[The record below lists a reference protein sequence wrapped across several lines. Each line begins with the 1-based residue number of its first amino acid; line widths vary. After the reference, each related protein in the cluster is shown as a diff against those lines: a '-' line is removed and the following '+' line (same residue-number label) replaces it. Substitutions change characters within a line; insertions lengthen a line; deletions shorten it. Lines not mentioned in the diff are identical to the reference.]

1 MRGLKKPAT
10 KLKVEAIVILKSDHR
25 LEDLLDTAGL
35 ARSTFF
41 YHQQRLNVPDKHI
54 DLKEAIVEVFTQTN
68 HRYGYRRI
76 HTQLRQDGWNI
87 NHKLVYKLMD
97 KLGLKSKVRAKKKYN
112 SYKGTVSHIAENMLD
127 RYFTPDK
134 PNTV

>member
-1 MRGLKKPAT
+1 M
-10 KLKVEAIVILKSDHR
+10 
-25 LEDLLDTAGL
+25 
-35 ARSTFF
+35 
-41 YHQQRLNVPDKHI
+41 PDKHI

-87 NHKLVYKLMD
+87 NHKLVYKPMD
-97 KLGLKSKVRAKKKYN
+97 KLGLKSKVRTKKKYN

>member
-1 MRGLKKPAT
+1 
-10 KLKVEAIVILKSDHR
+10 
-25 LEDLLDTAGL
+25 
-35 ARSTFF
+35 
-41 YHQQRLNVPDKHI
+41 
-54 DLKEAIVEVFTQTN
+54 
-68 HRYGYRRI
+68 
-76 HTQLRQDGWNI
+76 
-87 NHKLVYKLMD
+87 MD